1 MRFVILT
8 LLFAFT
14 QSLQAQVKSLIM
26 DTISSGKYQ
35 RIHFTPTT
43 FHREFSSTITPA
55 LTIQPGD
62 TISTESVDA
71 GGFDK
76 TGTKKSERGNPL
88 TGPFYI
94 EGAVIGDVIA
104 VTITKLSLN
113 RNYAT
118 TLETLVPRILP
129 KKLAK
134 QTWRKA
140 KLVRWNLDL
149 EKNTGTPAK
158 PYDHLKELTIP
169 LKPFL
174 GCVGIAPDGKKGI
187 STSDSGPFGGNMDYN
202 RVTESA
208 TVYLPVFHDGALLF
222 MGDGH
227 AVQGDGELNGD
238 ALETS
243 MDFEFTVQLIKKD
256 LSLHFPIIEDPEY
269 FMIFGIEKNLDK
281 AMKTATLD
289 LLAWLQKNYQ
299 LSFQEASQVIGPSVE
314 YTIAKIAATKV
325 EVVAKIRKEILM
337 DLKK

>member
-1 MRFVILT
+1 
-8 LLFAFT
+8 
-14 QSLQAQVKSLIM
+14 
-26 DTISSGKYQ
+26 
-35 RIHFTPTT
+35 
-43 FHREFSSTITPA
+43 
-55 LTIQPGD
+55 
-62 TISTESVDA
+62 
-71 GGFDK
+71 
-76 TGTKKSERGNPL
+76 
-88 TGPFYI
+88 
-94 EGAVIGDVIA
+94 
-104 VTITKLSLN
+104 
-113 RNYAT
+113 
-118 TLETLVPRILP
+118 
-129 KKLAK
+129 
-134 QTWRKA
+134 
-140 KLVRWNLDL
+140 VRWNLDL
-149 EKNTGTPAK
+149 EKNIGTPTKA
-158 PYDHLKELTIP
+158 YDHLKNLSIP

-243 MDFEFTVQLIKKD
+243 MNFEFTVQVIKKD
-256 LSLHFPIIEDPEY
+256 LSLHFPIIEDREY

-337 DLKK
+337 DLKE